1 MCIHDIMRILTSSL
15 TFVGLQELGLVLAAS
30 VTVKVPMGESSATL
44 LDSTSSPLNCSP
56 ELPERVTA
64 CRGWY
69 HTTIM
74 IDDSIK
80 IVFLPIS

>member
-1 MCIHDIMRILTSSL
+1 MCTYTHENTINL
-15 TFVGLQELGLVLAAS
+15 TFVGLQELSRVLAS
-30 VTVKVPMGESSATL
+30 VIVKIPMGELSAAV

-74 IDDSIK
+74 IDDSIF
-80 IVFLPIS
+80 ILAIP